1 MEDHFVFS
9 MAKTGG
15 VEKRKTKSGT
25 SSRAWIKCG
34 QIPKVNGPSRR
45 NPEDAAADLIKLL
58 AVSRED
64 LHRLASDLKDA
75 AKKKTC
81 VEKHGQ
87 GWRSVVRVGKK
98 IVRGPVRA
106 TQDVAERDVISSQGE
121 RCMSSFFDAVAEI
134 PKANYEDN
142 TQFTHPDLEPY
153 PVYLPHSS
161 EGLPYT
167 TASSDL
173 IPQLA
178 SLLTSATQI
187 SAKLRQQKTL
197 AAEASAQMNREEEEE
212 ERGRGKAEH
221 RKPLEPEQMQQDCNG
236 NLQGAWHQSGK
247 M

>member
-1 MEDHFVFS
+1 MEP
-9 MAKTGG
+9 G
-15 VEKRKTKSGT
+15 KRGKRTT
-25 SSRAWIKCG
+25 WRAWIKCD
-34 QIPKVNGPSRR
+34 QIPKVSGPSRR
-45 NPEDAAADLIKLL
+45 NREDADADPIKLL
-58 AVSRED
+58 AASRED
-64 LHRLASDLKDA
+64 LHRVASELKDV

-167 TASSDL
+167 TVSSDL

-187 SAKLRQQKTL
+187 SAKLRQQKTF
-197 AAEASAQMNREEEEE
+197 AAEASAKMNKEEEEE
-212 ERGRGKAEH
+212 VRMDHEFLSES
-221 RKPLEPEQMQQDCNG
+221 PESTG
-236 NLQGAWHQSGK
+236 NHEVGQ
-247 M
+247 

>member
-1 MEDHFVFS
+1 

-15 VEKRKTKSGT
+15 VDQMKTKSGT

-98 IVRGPVRA
+98 IAHGPVRA
-106 TQDVAERDVISSQGE
+106 TQDVAERDVISTTSIKQVLNPTRRRKRRNGDRDGRRTE
-121 RCMSSFFDAVAEI
+121 KI
-134 PKANYEDN
+134 DN
-142 TQFTHPDLEPY
+142 RP
-153 PVYLPHSS
+153 S
-161 EGLPYT
+161 
-167 TASSDL
+167 TAG
-173 IPQLA
+173 I
-178 SLLTSATQI
+178 
-187 SAKLRQQKTL
+187 
-197 AAEASAQMNREEEEE
+197 
-212 ERGRGKAEH
+212 G
-221 RKPLEPEQMQQDCNG
+221 
-236 NLQGAWHQSGK
+236 W
-247 M
+247 